1 MAFRFKRPASPS
13 QRKETG
19 AGVLRVTV
27 QSSVPLGTS
36 CCVVRSECHW
46 EIGKGRSWNK
56 VRGKDTKQGYRWG
69 IPH

>member
-19 AGVLRVTV
+19 TGVLRVTV

-36 CCVVRSECHW
+36 YCVVRSGRHW
-46 EIGKGRSWNK
+46 KMGQGRSWDK
-56 VRGKDTKQGYRWG
+56 VSGKDMKQGYRWRM
-69 IPH
+69 PR